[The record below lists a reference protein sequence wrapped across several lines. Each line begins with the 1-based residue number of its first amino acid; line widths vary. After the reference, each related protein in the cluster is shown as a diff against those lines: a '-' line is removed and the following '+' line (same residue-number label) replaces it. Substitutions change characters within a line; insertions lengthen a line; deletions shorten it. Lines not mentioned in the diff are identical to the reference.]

1 MFFVAAPIG
10 PFDRDEAMPFIKPLR
25 WAVDLECPQRQPRW
39 AALLRHFD
47 KTVADAA
54 ASPERIE
61 IELAPVLVKSNETGC
76 VYRVGCGWS
85 AGWLIQALS
94 GSLGGRGRRVKRS
107 GCSA

>member
-10 PFDRDEAMPFIKPLR
+10 PFDCDEAMPFIKPLR

-47 KTVADAA
+47 ETVADAA

-61 IELAPVLVKSNETGC
+61 IELAQLAAMEHIIPTTESSTVAT
-76 VYRVGCGWS
+76 
-85 AGWLIQALS
+85 QAS
-94 GSLGGRGRRVKRS
+94 
-107 GCSA
+107 